1 MSDMTIKGKLAAA
14 LHEPPAPPGLVE
26 RTVVRAQAIVA
37 GREAERKLE
46 QDSVLSRAEYRD
58 LAAQAVVGRLMTRQ
72 MPPANVSANMMYQQ
86 LLENDVFCRLT
97 GQTPKE
103 FLTEIRNGMFLRKI
117 GEQISPQEGCGPAQK
132 QAAPKRVKNGP
143 AL

>member
-1 MSDMTIKGKLAAA
+1 MSEMTIKGKLAAA

-37 GREAERKLE
+37 GREAEQKLE
-46 QDSVLSRAEYRD
+46 QDSVTSHAEYMN

-72 MPPANVSANMMYQQ
+72 MPPANVSADMMYQQ
-86 LLENDVFCRLT
+86 LLESDAFCRVAD
-97 GQTPKE
+97 QTPKA
-103 FLTEIRNGMFLRKI
+103 FLGEIRNGMFLRKI
-117 GEQISPQEGCGPAQK
+117 GEQISPQERYNPAQK
-132 QAAPKRVKNGP
+132 QAAPKTIKNGP